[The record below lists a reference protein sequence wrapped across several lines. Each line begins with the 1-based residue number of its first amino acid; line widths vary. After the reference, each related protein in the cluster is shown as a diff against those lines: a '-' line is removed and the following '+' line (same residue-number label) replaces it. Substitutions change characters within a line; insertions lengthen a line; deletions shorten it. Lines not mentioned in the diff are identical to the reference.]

1 MNQKVTGAT
10 VLAFAVEALILGIS
24 PKPCALRHT
33 RHAFSAHR
41 LAVTRSQR
49 LTSFACL
56 PEQTASSCAASKNS
70 AAPHLEK
77 AFSGCESRLVKM
89 NVASYRRTVSSVP
102 KHRRRRLVMSFE
114 MVRLDRA
121 SSEPLHQQLYRQ
133 IREELENGSFC
144 ASCVPSSRVLATTL
158 GISRPT
164 VNQAFSKL
172 LAEGYLQAR
181 KRSGIFVADH
191 LPATFLKAARPATT
205 ARTEH
210 SPRVARRVTKMT
222 DYRSG
227 RQLDVGMAG
236 PPSVIFVAGLPA
248 VDEFPIAIWERLR
261 EQVLAKKGAHLL
273 RYASS
278 RGEIE
283 LRKAIAAYLCDFRG
297 ANCQPEQIVV
307 VGGMQQAMLACAL
320 ALINEGDVGWV
331 EDPGFHQARNVFAFA
346 GAKII
351 PRPIDREGL
360 VIGKCSRRNS
370 PKLIFV
376 TPSHEFPFG
385 VTMSLR
391 RRRALIEFA
400 ESRDGYILEDDYNS
414 EFRFDGPPLPCL
426 QGLDNAGRVIYAGTM
441 SKILYP
447 SLRLGFVVA
456 PPKLVD
462 TLVRVR
468 AVMDQHSPAID
479 QATLARFITEGFF
492 LSHVQRIRELYA
504 QRRVF
509 FIEQFQKWLGDY
521 FDLEVTPAGLH
532 FIAWLRRAEDL
543 PLFMRACEKAGVR
556 PRPLSFFCV
565 KAQLD
570 PAFVFGFAAWSQAQ
584 IEQGLAKLASAV
596 KQLKQ
601 RDAGNS
607 SSVQIR
613 PFSPATTPYW
623 PSTAARRN

>member
-1 MNQKVTGAT
+1 MNGA
-10 VLAFAVEALILGIS
+10 IYG
-24 PKPCALRHT
+24 
-33 RHAFSAHR
+33 
-41 LAVTRSQR
+41 
-49 LTSFACL
+49 
-56 PEQTASSCAASKNS
+56 
-70 AAPHLEK
+70 
-77 AFSGCESRLVKM
+77 
-89 NVASYRRTVSSVP
+89 RTVPVP
-102 KHRRRRLVMSFE
+102 KQRRRRLVMSFE

-121 SSEPLHQQLYRQ
+121 SSEPLYQQLCRQ
-133 IREELENGSFC
+133 IREELESGSFDSS
-144 ASCVPSSRVLATTL
+144 ASRVPSSRVLAATL

-172 LAEGYLQAR
+172 VEEGYLQVR

-191 LPATFLKAARPATT
+191 LPATFLKAARLATG

-210 SPRVARRVTKMT
+210 SPRVAQRVTRMT
-222 DYRSG
+222 DSRSG
-227 RQLDVGMAG
+227 RQLDVGIGG
-236 PPSVIFVAGLPA
+236 PPSVTLIAGLPA
-248 VDEFPIAIWERLR
+248 VDEFPISVWERLR

-278 RGEIE
+278 RGDIE

-297 ANCQPEQIVV
+297 ANCHPDQVVV

-320 ALINEGDVGWV
+320 ALINEDEVAWI
-331 EDPGFHQARNVFAFA
+331 EDPGFHQARNVLAFV
-346 GAKII
+346 GAKTV

-360 VIGKCSRRNS
+360 VIAKCSRQNS
-370 PKLIFV
+370 PRLIFV
-376 TPSHEFPFG
+376 APSHQFPLG
-385 VTMSLR
+385 VTMSLKR
-391 RRRALIEFA
+391 RKALIEFA

-426 QGLDNAGRVIYAGTM
+426 QGLDHAGRVIYAGTM

-447 SLRLGFVVA
+447 SLRLGFLVA
-456 PPKLVD
+456 PPPLVD
-462 TLVRVR
+462 TLVKVR

-492 LSHVQRIRELYA
+492 LSHGKRRRDIIA

-532 FIAWLRRAEDL
+532 FIAWLRRREDL
-543 PLFMRACEKAGVR
+543 PLFMRAREQTGVW
-556 PRPLSFFCV
+556 PRPLSFFCIN
-565 KAQLD
+565 AQLD

-584 IEQGLAKLASAV
+584 IEQGLAKLASTL

-601 RDAGNS
+601 QRARDRS
-607 SSVQIR
+607 PLQIH
-613 PFSPATTPYW
+613 PFSPATSPYW
-623 PSTAARRN
+623 PSTTQRSK

>member
-1 MNQKVTGAT
+1 MNGAIYGRTG
-10 VLAFAVEALILGIS
+10 
-24 PKPCALRHT
+24 
-33 RHAFSAHR
+33 
-41 LAVTRSQR
+41 
-49 LTSFACL
+49 
-56 PEQTASSCAASKNS
+56 
-70 AAPHLEK
+70 
-77 AFSGCESRLVKM
+77 
-89 NVASYRRTVSSVP
+89 SSVS
-102 KHRRRRLVMSFE
+102 KQRRRRLVMSFE

-133 IREELENGSFC
+133 IREELESGSFDSS
-144 ASCVPSSRVLATTL
+144 ASRVPSSRVLATTL

-191 LPATFLKAARPATT
+191 LPATFLKAARSATT
-205 ARTEH
+205 ARTGH
-210 SPRVARRVTKMT
+210 SPRVARRVTRMT
-222 DYRSG
+222 DCRSG
-227 RQLDVGMAG
+227 RQLDVGIAG
-236 PPSVIFVAGLPA
+236 PPSLIFVAGLPA
-248 VDEFPIAIWERLR
+248 VDEFPIAVWERLR

-297 ANCQPEQIVV
+297 ANCHPDQIVV

-320 ALINEGDVGWV
+320 ALINEGEVAWI
-331 EDPGFHQARNVFAFA
+331 EDPGFHMARNVFAFV
-346 GAKII
+346 GAKTV

-360 VIGKCSRRNS
+360 VIGKCSRQNS
-370 PKLIFV
+370 PRLILV
-376 TPSHEFPFG
+376 TPSHQFPFG
-385 VTMSLR
+385 VTMSLKR
-391 RRRALIEFA
+391 RKALIEFA

-441 SKILYP
+441 SKVLYP
-447 SLRLGFVVA
+447 SLRLGFLVA
-456 PPKLVD
+456 PPQLVD
-462 TLVRVR
+462 TLVKVR

-492 LSHVQRIRELYA
+492 LSHVKRIRELYA
-504 QRRVF
+504 QRRAF

-532 FIAWLRRAEDL
+532 FIAWLRRREDL
-543 PLFMRACEKAGVR
+543 PLFMRACEKTCVS
-556 PRPLSFFCV
+556 PRPLSFFCI

-570 PAFVFGFAAWSQAQ
+570 PAFLFGFAAWSQAQ

-601 RDAGNS
+601 RGAGNGS
-607 SSVQIR
+607 SFQIHR
-613 PFSPATTPYW
+613 LSPATNSYW
-623 PSTAARRN
+623 PSTAVRRN

>member
-1 MNQKVTGAT
+1 MNGAIYGRTGS
-10 VLAFAVEALILGIS
+10 AV
-24 PKPCALRHT
+24 
-33 RHAFSAHR
+33 
-41 LAVTRSQR
+41 
-49 LTSFACL
+49 
-56 PEQTASSCAASKNS
+56 SKQ
-70 AAPHLEK
+70 
-77 AFSGCESRLVKM
+77 
-89 NVASYRRTVSSVP
+89 
-102 KHRRRRLVMSFE
+102 RRRRLVMSFE

-133 IREELENGSFC
+133 IREELESGSFDSS
-144 ASCVPSSRVLATTL
+144 ASRVPSSRVLGATL

-172 LAEGYLQAR
+172 LEEGYLQAR

-191 LPATFLKAARPATT
+191 LPATFLKAATPATT
-205 ARTEH
+205 VRTEH
-210 SPRVARRVTKMT
+210 SPRVARRVTRMT
-222 DYRSG
+222 DSRRG
-227 RQLDVGMAG
+227 RQLDVGIGG
-236 PPSVIFVAGLPA
+236 PPSVTFVAGLPA
-248 VDEFPIAIWERLR
+248 VDEFPIAVWERLR
-261 EQVLAKKGAHLL
+261 AQVLAKKGAHLL

-297 ANCQPEQIVV
+297 ANCHPDQIVV
-307 VGGMQQAMLACAL
+307 MGGMQQAMLACAL
-320 ALINEGDVGWV
+320 ALTNEGEAAWI
-331 EDPGFHQARNVFAFA
+331 EDPGFLQARNVLAFV
-346 GAKII
+346 GAKLG

-360 VIGKCSRRNS
+360 VIGKCSRQNS
-370 PKLIFV
+370 PRLIFV
-376 TPSHEFPFG
+376 TPSHQFPFG

-391 RRRALIEFA
+391 RRKALIEFA

-426 QGLDNAGRVIYAGTM
+426 QGLDTAGRVIYAGTM

-447 SLRLGFVVA
+447 SLRLGFLVA
-456 PPKLVD
+456 PPQLVD
-462 TLVRVR
+462 TLVKVR

-492 LSHVQRIRELYA
+492 LSHVKRIRELYA

-521 FDLEVTPAGLH
+521 FVLEVTPAGLH
-532 FIAWLRRAEDL
+532 FIAWLRRREDF
-543 PLFMRACEKAGVR
+543 PLFMRAREQTGIW
-556 PRPLSFFCV
+556 PRPLSFFCI

-584 IEQGLAKLASAV
+584 IEQSLAKLASAV

-601 RDAGNS
+601 RGAGNGS
-607 SSVQIR
+607 SFQIH
-613 PFSPATTPYW
+613 PYSPDTSSYW
-623 PSTAARRN
+623 PSTAVRSN

>member
-1 MNQKVTGAT
+1 
-10 VLAFAVEALILGIS
+10 
-24 PKPCALRHT
+24 
-33 RHAFSAHR
+33 
-41 LAVTRSQR
+41 
-49 LTSFACL
+49 
-56 PEQTASSCAASKNS
+56 
-70 AAPHLEK
+70 
-77 AFSGCESRLVKM
+77 
-89 NVASYRRTVSSVP
+89 
-102 KHRRRRLVMSFE
+102 MSFE

-121 SSEPLHQQLYRQ
+121 LSEPLYRQLYRQ
-133 IREELENGSFC
+133 IREELESGSFDSS
-144 ASCVPSSRVLATTL
+144 ASRVPSSRVLAATL
-158 GISRPT
+158 GISRLT

-181 KRSGIFVADH
+181 NRSGIFVADH
-191 LPATFLKAARPATT
+191 LPTTFLKAARPATT

-210 SPRVARRVTKMT
+210 PPRVARRVTRMT
-222 DYRSG
+222 DLRSG
-227 RQLDVGMAG
+227 RQLDVGAGG
-236 PPSVIFVAGLPA
+236 PPSVTFVAGLPA
-248 VDEFPIAIWERLR
+248 VDEFPIAVWERLR

-283 LRKAIAAYLCDFRG
+283 LRKAIATYLCDFRG
-297 ANCQPEQIVV
+297 ANCHPDQIVV

-320 ALINEGDVGWV
+320 ALINEGEVAWI
-331 EDPGFHQARNVFAFA
+331 EDPGFHQARNVLAFV
-346 GAKII
+346 GAKMV

-360 VIGKCSRRNS
+360 VIGKCSRQNS
-370 PKLIFV
+370 PRLIFV
-376 TPSHEFPFG
+376 APSHQFPFG
-385 VTMSLR
+385 VTMSLKR
-391 RRRALIEFA
+391 RKALIEFA
-400 ESRDGYILEDDYNS
+400 ESHDGYILEDDYNS

-426 QGLDNAGRVIYAGTM
+426 QGLDDAGRVIYAGTM

-447 SLRLGFVVA
+447 SLRLGFVIA
-456 PPKLVD
+456 PPQLVD
-462 TLVRVR
+462 TLVKVR

-492 LSHVQRIRELYA
+492 LSHVKRIRELYA

-532 FIAWLRRAEDL
+532 FVAWLRRKEDF
-543 PLFMRACEKAGVR
+543 PLFMRARQETGVW
-556 PRPLSFFCV
+556 PRPLSFFCI

-601 RDAGNS
+601 RGAGKGS
-607 SSVQIR
+607 SFQIHDL
-613 PFSPATTPYW
+613 SPATSEYW
-623 PSTAARRN
+623 PSTAIRSK